1 MATRQKR
8 SISLPPPLD
17 DAIERA
23 AAMEGTTV
31 SAWLASA
38 AAHRLRMQ
46 AGWEGLE
53 AWEAEHG
60 ALTPEELAAGRA
72 RARASLGR
80 T

>member
-1 MATRQKR
+1 MAGRQNR
-8 SISLPPPLD
+8 SISLPPELD
-17 DAIERA
+17 QAIERA
-23 AAMEGTTV
+23 ARLEGATV
-31 SAWLASA
+31 SGWLAAA

-60 ALTPEELAAGRA
+60 ALTPEELADGRA

-80 T
+80 P